1 MRVAKVDTTVPSLLN
16 TWMVMIIDSVIFFLL
31 ALYLDHIFSSSTIVH
46 SLKDVSAVPLWVGV
60 YT

>member
-31 ALYLDHIFSSSTIVH
+31 ALYLDHIFSSSTTGHAGAGMLGLGHVTVRIC
-46 SLKDVSAVPLWVGV
+46 
-60 YT
+60 